1 MNINLFLDAHALP
14 RIGCTLYEVG
24 YYDETRGK
32 HLIMRTLE
40 EAQANTAYE
49 ACLTFAKAIGGRELL

>member
-24 YYDETRGK
+24 YYDETKGK

-40 EAQANTAYE
+40 EAQATAAYD
-49 ACLTFAKAIGGRELL
+49 ACLTFASYYNGS